1 MWYRRWWDV
10 AKHEARHYWNG
21 TKLLYLQTS
30 VSVGIVKELLRGQHI
45 SRRERR
51 HLKRTVADMFRLVPF
66 SFFVV
71 VPFLE
76 FTLPFFIKFFPNM
89 LPSTYATSSQI
100 DSSVRAQIKAKVSIA
115 KFLQETVYD
124 ASKRYSGEDM
134 TKFNEFVHKLRSGD
148 VVDASDTLRFARLFK
163 DDFTIDNL
171 AHKQLEGLCKMLGLT
186 PVGTDTFL
194 RWQIERA
201 VRKLRSDDQDIVD
214 EGGVDKLDPEELRAA
229 CRERGIRTVYRS
241 ESFGLRHLREQ
252 LGTWLEL
259 SIQQKIP
266 ITLLLLTQAFA
277 ITQEGLQAALSAAI
291 KDMPELVLDEATRAV
306 EIDKRAR
313 RKLSIRIAENE
324 LQKIQDE
331 EFTEVETKV
340 QIEIEEAKKADVRS
354 AERVVDAIKV
364 AAGQQSL
371 LADDLKMLEELRRRQ
386 VSASAERALERPA
399 EPVAAPAVDVA
410 TGAAAPTGAQGASAA
425 AAAAA
430 APATTAAPD
439 AVATTVAPT
448 QPSTA
453 ASATATPAAAAAAA
467 ATATAADAAAPP
479 APKAAAKPDDD
490 PYQRRIQQM
499 LDRIEV
505 EVRGYDATVEELLKL
520 IDKDRDGVIA
530 KDEMKIAASLLRDK
544 LDPIEFERVMKV
556 LDTDGDNLVRLQ
568 ELEDVVDKLE
578 DRYADEIRRELEA
591 AEKAK
596 SRKVDADRQS
606 AAAAAE
612 AAAAVQR
619 ATQRAAELEQQR
631 DKQTKRRE
639 QSWARRAALPPSRRA
654 DSRQPPIVAVST
666 TTTPPP
672 PPPKKQ

>member
-1 MWYRRWWDV
+1 V

-30 VSVGIVKELLRGQHI
+30 VSVGIVKALLRGQHI

-148 VVDASDTLRFARLFK
+148 AVDASDTLRFARLFK

-399 EPVAAPAVDVA
+399 EPVAPPAVDVA
-410 TGAAAPTGAQGASAA
+410 TGAAAPTGAQATLAASATA
-425 AAAAA
+425 AS
-430 APATTAAPD
+430 ATAAAPD
-439 AVATTVAPT
+439 AVAAAVAPT
-448 QPSTA
+448 QPPTA
-453 ASATATPAAAAAAA
+453 AAAPVTATPAATV
-467 ATATAADAAAPP
+467 TATAADAAPPAPSAPP

-639 QSWARRAALPPSRRA
+639 QSWARRATLPPSR
-654 DSRQPPIVAVST
+654 RQPPIVAVST
-666 TTTPPP
+666 TTTTTPPP
-672 PPPKKQ
+672 PQSQPQQTKK